1 MGFRFRRTAKILPG
15 VRVNINK
22 DSLSV
27 SVGPRG
33 AKTTIGANGVRQTI
47 GIPGTGLF
55 YTTTKKYKDSNND
68 GKMALESIP
77 QSSMQSFC
85 ANCGSKL
92 PKDAKFCPTCGAQ
105 ITEQT
110 LSMDDIYVPE
120 HIVELNGVQFDAI
133 QFAYKYDIFNG
144 ILNSGRA
151 ALDLQEATGAS
162 REETTRFVTE
172 LLKDEEVKKIVSEI
186 DEYISAH
193 YCPKCHS
200 SNIQFSKQGF
210 SVGKAV
216 IGGILTGGIGA
227 IAGFHGRNR
236 MKGKCLKCG
245 YEWKV

>member
-33 AKTTIGANGVRQTI
+33 AKTTIGANGIRQTI

-68 GKMALESIP
+68 GKIALEAIP
-77 QSSMQSFC
+77 QSSVQSFC

-92 PKDAKFCPTCGAQ
+92 PKDAKFCPACGTQ
-105 ITEQT
+105 TPEQP
-110 LSMDDIYVPE
+110 LSMDDICVPE

-133 QFAYKYDIFNG
+133 QFAYEYGIFNG
-144 ILNSGRA
+144 ILNLDRAISG
-151 ALDLQEATGAS
+151 LQEFTGAS
-162 REETTRFVTE
+162 QKNTTRFIIDLLNDKE
-172 LLKDEEVKKIVSEI
+172 LKKIVNEMDKYTST
-186 DEYISAH
+186 H

-210 SVGKAV
+210 SIGKAV

-245 YEWKV
+245 YEWKI